1 MEYED
6 TMSRLARELIENH
19 GELVSDPRGYV
30 EEEITMNRRKSL
42 MQTICLSLVLVLL
55 NACGTTTAPV
65 LSVSGTLTPWGED
78 IPIAG
83 RQVVLCQIVGERQ
96 ELPADCVLLESA
108 VVSGED
114 GGFEFYDVPPGAY
127 YVLYDS
133 GRGDFD
139 AGLERWGGQTF
150 SWDDDEW
157 LIELIWVEAPDDGMA
172 QLLVPLGYE
181 LKDNFDFLRSYFPA
195 TLMLADSPFIVA
207 HDLEQVVEDHVLEL
221 VVVDVTEELS
231 SIVEFPVLKF
241 GDGRSGTYM
250 RMFE

>member
-1 MEYED
+1 MGYED
-6 TMSRLARELIENH
+6 TMRRLARQLFENH

-30 EEEITMNRRKSL
+30 DEEITMNRRKSL
-42 MQTICLSLVLVLL
+42 MQMICLSLVLVLL
-55 NACGTTTAPV
+55 NACGTTAAPV
-65 LSVSGTLTPWGED
+65 TSVSGMLTPWGED

-83 RQVVLCQIVGERQ
+83 RHVVLCQIVGERQ
-96 ELPADCVLLESA
+96 ESPAECVLLESA

-127 YVLYDS
+127 YVIYDS
-133 GRGDFD
+133 GRGDFET
-139 AGLERWGGQTF
+139 GLERWGGQTF
-150 SWDDDEW
+150 SWDDSDW

-172 QLLVPLGYE
+172 QLLVPRGYE
-181 LKDNFDFLRSYFPA
+181 VKDNFDFLLSYFPA
-195 TLMLADSPFIVA
+195 TLMLGDSPFIVA
-207 HDLEQVVEDHVLEL
+207 HDIEQVVEDHVLEL

-231 SIVEFPVLKF
+231 SIVEFSVLKF